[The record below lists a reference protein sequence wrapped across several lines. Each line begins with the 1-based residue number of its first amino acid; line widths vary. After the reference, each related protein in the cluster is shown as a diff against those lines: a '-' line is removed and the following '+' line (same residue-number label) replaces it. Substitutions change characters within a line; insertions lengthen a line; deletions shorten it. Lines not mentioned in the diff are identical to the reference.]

1 MNRQAGTWKKKEV
14 GSYEVNDQH
23 LLLHTLTALLSLYN
37 SLYYRSPRMHKCVL
51 II

>member
-1 MNRQAGTWKKKEV
+1 MEKKEV
-14 GSYEVNDQH
+14 GRYDVDDQH
-23 LLLHTLTALLSLYN
+23 FLLYTLTALLSLYN